1 MSLSISTPK
10 SFSSEYWEKT
20 WRERISKDKVTMNG
34 EKLNFITTML
44 WQRTQYIESVKLD
57 IGCGSG
63 IHALRM
69 KNLNPLWVKSWTGID
84 ESKFAVDWG
93 KSKGL
98 NMIHGDVITTE
109 FDRKFDL
116 FLLLD
121 VLEHI
126 TSHELLAIKMKGIAK
141 DKFSVF
147 GNIPL
152 YRSQHSEEFERYM
165 DINVLMKFLK
175 DLGCNNFWHDIYGIK
190 GYPYMVFEAC
200 V

>member
-1 MSLSISTPK
+1 MGLLISTPK
-10 SFSSEYWEKT
+10 SFSKDYWEKT
-20 WRERISKDKVTMNG
+20 WRNRISRDKVTMNG
-34 EKLNFITTML
+34 EKFDFITSQL
-44 WQRTQYIESVKLD
+44 WQRTQYIGATKLD

-69 KNLNPLWVKSWTGID
+69 KSLNPAWIKNWTGID

-93 KSKGL
+93 KSHGL
-98 NMIHGDVITTE
+98 NMICGDVITTE
-109 FDRKFDL
+109 FDSKFDL

-126 TSHELLAIKMKGIAK
+126 KSHELLAIKMKGIAK

-152 YRSQHSEEFERYM
+152 YRSKHSEDYEIEM
-165 DINVLMKFLK
+165 DINVLAKFLK
-175 DLGCNNFWHDIYGIK
+175 DLGCKKFWHDIYGIK
-190 GYPYMVFEAC
+190 GYPYMLFEASI
-200 V
+200 